1 MAFELFKLFG
11 SIMIDNEKANES
23 ISKTEK
29 KAQSLGDKLGKG
41 VVTAGKWGLAIGAG
55 AAAAGGAL
63 LGVASKSADATDRID
78 KMSQKLGMSKQ
89 GFQEWDYILGQ
100 NGISIDSL
108 GGGMKALTN
117 LTDEL
122 SKGTKGAVD
131 SFGRLGISYDDLKGK
146 TQEEIFDI
154 TVKKLMEVEDVT
166 QRAALA
172 NDLLGRSGAE
182 LAPLLNQGAEGAEE
196 LRKRAQELGLVLS
209 DDAVD
214 AGVVF
219 GDTMDDLKS
228 SMAAA
233 TAQIGVELMPMF
245 QKFMDWVL
253 VNMPEIKAFMSEAFR
268 VIGEAVQVVWGIFSN
283 YLLPVFESILGWVQ
297 DNWPLISSII
307 KTAFT
312 VVKTVWDIIL
322 QPVLKALLSIFGDVF
337 KWVDENFP
345 TIQKTIETVFGA
357 IGDVVDGVVDVFK
370 SLVGWIEDA
379 LDAWNKWRNRPDEE
393 KQKTSTSNFGGI
405 TGGVKS
411 YIGATPHA
419 NGLEYVPY
427 DGYVASLHKGER
439 VLTAKENQTLASD
452 IGNQIVDALVSAGLT
467 KPANIILDGKKVGSG
482 IISVV
487 DDKLN
492 KRLTAQ
498 LAGRGAI

>member
-1 MAFELFKLFG
+1 MAFELFRLFG

-154 TVKKLMEVEDVT
+154 TVQKLMEVEDTT

-196 LRKRAQELGLVLS
+196 LRKRAHELGLVLS

-253 VNMPEIKAFMSEAFR
+253 AHMPEIKDFMKTAFE
-268 VIGEAVQVVWGIFSN
+268 VIGKAVEVVWGIFAN
-283 YLLPVFESILGWVQ
+283 YLLPIMESIFDWVK
-297 DNWPLISSII
+297 DNWPAISGII
-307 KTAFT
+307 ETAFK
-312 VVKTVWDIIL
+312 VIKSVWDNIL
-322 QPVLKALLSIFGDVF
+322 EPVLSVLMDVLGTVF
-337 KWVDENFP
+337 DIVSENFP
-345 TIQKTIETVFGA
+345 AIQVIFEGVFKAIGGA
-357 IGDVVDGVVDVFK
+357 ISTAVKAFEGLITIVKKV
-370 SLVGWIEDA
+370 IEYLKDWKE
-379 LDAWNKWRNRPDEE
+379 LDAKASDNV
-393 KQKTSTSNFGGI
+393 S
-405 TGGVKS
+405 KS
-411 YIGATPHA
+411 YGNSYTSQRDGIIRGTPHA
-419 NGLEYVPY
+419 NGLDYVPY
-427 DGYVASLHKGER
+427 DGYIAELHKGEK
-439 VLTAKENQTLASD
+439 VLTAKEASQGSTMNHSGTIRVEGVNNQGD
-452 IGNQIVDALVSAGLT
+452 LT
-467 KPANIILDGKKVGSG
+467 A
-482 IISVV
+482 VV
-487 DDKLN
+487 DIIMNQL
-492 KRLTAQ
+492 RREVRTA
-498 LAGRGAI
+498 